1 LTDAPPPGAAGL
13 RARAERAAAGLP
25 PLLAMADHLAA
36 TVVLG
41 EHGRRRA
48 GLGDE
53 FWQYRPAHAGDSLRA
68 IDWRRSARS
77 DATFVREKEWQ
88 AAQSVLFWADR
99 AQSMGFSG
107 DRARPAKAERAAV
120 LALAAAVLLNKGGER
135 VGLLD
140 DPRPPRHGA
149 GQLLHM
155 AGLLTVAG
163 AADYGTPPERPVPDG
178 ARLVFLSDFLGDWDA
193 IAARLSHT
201 AGRGVRGVLMQVLD
215 PVEEAFPFDGRKIF
229 ESPGGSLRFET
240 LRACGLR
247 AAYLARLAERK
258 ERLAA
263 LARRTGWRYCAHRT
277 GDPAQ
282 GALLWL
288 YAALEGGR
296 C

>member
-1 LTDAPPPGAAGL
+1 MSDSPPPGAAGL

-25 PLLAMADHLAA
+25 PLLAAAEHLAA

-53 FWQYRPAHAGDSLRA
+53 FWQYRPAHSGDSLRE
-68 IDWRRSARS
+68 IDWRRSGRS
-77 DATFVREKEWQ
+77 DVTFVREKEWQ

-99 AQSMGFSG
+99 ARSMAYTG
-107 DRARPAKAERAAV
+107 DPARPPKADRAAV
-120 LALAAAVLLNKGGER
+120 LALALAVLLNRGGER
-135 VGLLD
+135 IGLLD

-149 GQLLHM
+149 GQLVHM
-155 AGLLTVAG
+155 AGLLTAG
-163 AADYGTPPERPVPDG
+163 DAADYGTPPERHVPDG

-201 AGRGVRGVLMQVLD
+201 AGRGVRGVLVQVLD
-215 PVEEAFPFDGRKIF
+215 PVEEAFPFDGRTIF

-240 LRACGLR
+240 LRAGGLR

-258 ERLAA
+258 DRLAA
-263 LARRTGWRYCAHRT
+263 LARRTGWRFRTHHT

-288 YAALEGGR
+288 YAALGGG
-296 C
+296 